1 MRLEW
6 NSGTVIVKCVGT
18 VEHTV
23 AESIIKNVGTVAQ
36 CHSDS
41 NQKKVPLFA
50 WKSISSTS
58 FS

>member
-23 AESIIKNVGTVAQ
+23 AESIIKNIGTVAQ

-41 NQKKVPLFA
+41 NQKKSATVSLEVD
-50 WKSISSTS
+50 
-58 FS
+58 